1 MPSKFCLRAE
11 SSERRVFEEKRAL
24 GLRAFVSPFFRALG
38 PQAYTV
44 KVSIE
49 EIHAIVD
56 GEVFR
61 NSTFW

>member
-1 MPSKFCLRAE
+1 MNTC
-11 SSERRVFEEKRAL
+11 RRPWLSMIVPKM
-24 GLRAFVSPFFRALG
+24 G
-38 PQAYTV
+38 PQAYTM

-49 EIHAIVD
+49 EIHAIMD